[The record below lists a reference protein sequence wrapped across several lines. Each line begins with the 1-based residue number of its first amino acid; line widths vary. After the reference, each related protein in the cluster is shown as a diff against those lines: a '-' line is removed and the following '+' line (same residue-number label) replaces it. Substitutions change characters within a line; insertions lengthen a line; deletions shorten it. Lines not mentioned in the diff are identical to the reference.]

1 MNRGSARGV
10 NYAFAVAAKLLI
22 VNWLAIVWW
31 AKMEA
36 AEKVPL
42 YMLIS
47 CNYILIVAGYFVS
60 LSY

>member
-1 MNRGSARGV
+1 MRFRLAYIGLIANILQKPR
-10 NYAFAVAAKLLI
+10 AVK
-22 VNWLAIVWW
+22 
-31 AKMEA
+31 KEA

-60 LSY
+60 LSS

>member
-1 MNRGSARGV
+1 MRQDSVAR
-10 NYAFAVAAKLLI
+10 NPLILSELLR
-22 VNWLAIVWW
+22 VDAPL
-31 AKMEA
+31 KEA

-47 CNYILIVAGYFVS
+47 CNYILIVAGFFIP

>member
-1 MNRGSARGV
+1 MSD
-10 NYAFAVAAKLLI
+10 FK
-22 VNWLAIVWW
+22 
-31 AKMEA
+31 EA

-47 CNYILIVAGYFVS
+47 CNYFLIVAGYFVS

>member
-1 MNRGSARGV
+1 MANDMRCVPQITMQTSHLRKCPAGQG
-10 NYAFAVAAKLLI
+10 
-22 VNWLAIVWW
+22 
-31 AKMEA
+31 EA

-47 CNYILIVAGYFVS
+47 CNYILIVAGFFIP